1 MLVSYNPNIP
11 VTHSSPF
18 SMDSRPLITTLQ
30 ATKDE
35 KFKRPRPLHI
45 LGSSVDGHWHVGKV
59 PSVRAQQY
67 ARAAHKKVL
76 LDISADQPETHFF
89 ICPAHATDLTH
100 TEVSLDSTPPRL
112 SVPGW
117 ITYVCRLWLPP
128 SLIPLASPKSP
139 SARLDSLS
147 NRWFYYLC
155 ISLTSFSSDGVWVES
170 PIITSFLECF
180 SK

>member
-35 KFKRPRPLHI
+35 KFKRPLPLHI
-45 LGSSVDGHWHVGKV
+45 LGSSVDEHWHVGKV

-76 LDISADQPETHFF
+76 MDISADQPETHFF
-89 ICPAHATDLTH
+89 ICPAHATDLTQRYLWTAPLH
-100 TEVSLDSTPPRL
+100 VSQSLDELHTFVGSDFLP
-112 SVPGW
+112 
-117 ITYVCRLWLPP
+117 LW
-128 SLIPLASPKSP
+128 S
-139 SARLDSLS
+139 R
-147 NRWFYYLC
+147 
-155 ISLTSFSSDGVWVES
+155 
-170 PIITSFLECF
+170 
-180 SK
+180 